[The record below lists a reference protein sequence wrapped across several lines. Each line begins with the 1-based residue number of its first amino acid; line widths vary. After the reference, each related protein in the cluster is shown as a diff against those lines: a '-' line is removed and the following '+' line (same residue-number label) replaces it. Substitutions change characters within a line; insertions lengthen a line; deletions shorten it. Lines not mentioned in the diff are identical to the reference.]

1 MRSIEII
8 SIPVTD
14 QQRAKQ
20 FYLDLGFEVIVE
32 APFEGGAQW
41 VQMGLPGAMV
51 PSITL
56 VTWFKDMPPGCIDGL
71 VIKTDDV
78 ARDVAALRAKGYDAE
93 DAKETPWGLF
103 AAVKDPDNNRISLH
117 Q

>member
-1 MRSIEII
+1 
-8 SIPVTD
+8 
-14 QQRAKQ
+14 
-20 FYLDLGFEVIVE
+20 
-32 APFEGGAQW
+32 
-41 VQMGLPGAMV
+41 
-51 PSITL
+51 
-56 VTWFKDMPPGCIDGL
+56 MPPGCIDGL

-78 ARDVAALRAKGYDAE
+78 ARDVAALRAKGHDAE